1 MLPGDLALNNENG
14 GCGNTPVNHV
24 GLYFGSAN
32 GQSIYL
38 HSSTYKGVS
47 GPQIRYGEGNFKV
60 YYRYKNFGN
69 EMTSLDGSSSGGGSS
84 GNVPSGLDHDKYPGN
99 GFSQVETKDITCKNI
114 FMKNET
120 ELNDLGEAMQ
130 GFFNL
135 IKIATPI
142 IVLILTTIDY
152 IKAIINQDDGEIKKA
167 TQRGVKRLIFG
178 ILIFLLP
185 FLLDLI
191 FHAFGLY
198 DISTCGIGSTEIVV
212 DPGD

>member
-1 MLPGDLALNNENG
+1 MLFDNVNWNNG
-14 GCGNTPVNHV
+14 T
-24 GLYFGSAN
+24 FF
-32 GQSIYL
+32 
-38 HSSTYKGVS
+38 
-47 GPQIRYGEGNFKV
+47 QI
-60 YYRYKNFGN
+60 
-69 EMTSLDGSSSGGGSS
+69 
-84 GNVPSGLDHDKYPGN
+84 PGN
-99 GFSQVETKDITCKNI
+99 NMLDNQTQVKETKFLTPEEGFLRGNL
-114 FMKNET
+114 MKNET

-198 DISTCGIGSTEIVV
+198 DISTCGIGSSENKVSFDDTTFDQEYYY
-212 DPGD
+212 DE